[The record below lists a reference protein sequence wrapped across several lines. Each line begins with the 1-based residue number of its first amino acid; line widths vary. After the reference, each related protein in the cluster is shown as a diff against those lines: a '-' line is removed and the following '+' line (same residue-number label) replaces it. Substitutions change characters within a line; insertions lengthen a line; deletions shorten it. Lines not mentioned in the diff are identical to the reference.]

1 MNHAAGAVGILIFS
15 FLTVAGYVLWGQ
27 GGAAALGAVGAI
39 LGFFVAVF
47 LDEILP
53 GKYGDYVDTALAA
66 AILLTMGWMIVD
78 FAITNWGVR

>member
-1 MNHAAGAVGILIFS
+1 MNHAAGAVGILIFLL
-15 FLTVAGYVLWGQ
+15 LTVAGYVLWGQ
-27 GGAAALGAVGAI
+27 GGAAALGALGAI

-53 GKYGDYVDTALAA
+53 GKYGDYVDAVLGAALV
-66 AILLTMGWMIVD
+66 LTMGWMIVD

>member
-1 MNHAAGAVGILIFS
+1 MNHAAGAAGILLFS
-15 FLTVAGYVLWGQ
+15 LLTVTGYVLWGQ

-47 LDEILP
+47 LDEMLP
-53 GKYGDYVDTALAA
+53 GKYGDYVDAVLGAAL
-66 AILLTMGWMIVD
+66 LLAMGWMIVD